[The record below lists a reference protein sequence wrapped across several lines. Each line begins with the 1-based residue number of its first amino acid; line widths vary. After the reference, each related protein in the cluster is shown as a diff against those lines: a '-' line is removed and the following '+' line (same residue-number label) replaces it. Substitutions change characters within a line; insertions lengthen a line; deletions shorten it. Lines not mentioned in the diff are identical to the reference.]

1 MTNRELRSYI
11 RKEIVLNESQYDFSS
26 SDLSKVWDSFT
37 AVFKTTGLALKAIA
51 SALVLNFRIVFA
63 VDESEVKKAFRDYEG
78 RSNSISAEYDKVLGP
93 ARERL
98 NDLKPLLFLAA
109 PGAYIAN
116 AVVEKGPTFWPEAKT
131 FFREIGIDISE
142 DPGPEGAGGKSPGS
156 RSERDIAKDMRA
168 QQSAIQSRLDAIFGL
183 VQQRVDESVIL
194 NEAND
199 DKQIDAIA
207 SSMIQK
213 FKNSSLGIDKKALQ
227 SVIDLKKKQSDEYV
241 RIINAP
247 VSFLKKLSA
256 AKTLEEVK
264 GAVTLLKG
272 APFTLGGIE
281 DITPKNLEDSAV
293 KALKTAIEKKKLEA
307 LFKEI
312 GVEAPEDEKQR
323 IEAIKAYQLRN
334 LLGTTVVNARE
345 SILSQTEI
353 LRKLYLEKFEE
364 DVPLD
369 ILKKI
374 APDSEL
380 ERVVSAGLEKIKNAG
395 KQQQ

>member
-1 MTNRELRSYI
+1 M
-11 RKEIVLNESQYDFSS
+11 
-26 SDLSKVWDSFT
+26 
-37 AVFKTTGLALKAIA
+37 
-51 SALVLNFRIVFA
+51 
-63 VDESEVKKAFRDYEG
+63 
-78 RSNSISAEYDKVLGP
+78 
-93 ARERL
+93 
-98 NDLKPLLFLAA
+98 
-109 PGAYIAN
+109 
-116 AVVEKGPTFWPEAKT
+116 
-131 FFREIGIDISE
+131 
-142 DPGPEGAGGKSPGS
+142 
-156 RSERDIAKDMRA
+156 
-168 QQSAIQSRLDAIFGL
+168 
-183 VQQRVDESVIL
+183 
-194 NEAND
+194 
-199 DKQIDAIA
+199 
-207 SSMIQK
+207 
-213 FKNSSLGIDKKALQ
+213 
-227 SVIDLKKKQSDEYV
+227 
-241 RIINAP
+241 
-247 VSFLKKLSA
+247 
-256 AKTLEEVK
+256 K